1 VEWSEQHFAMV
12 TKRSQQ
18 VHGNKLVLPV
28 AVAIAAL
35 DRPRY
40 KVPEL
45 SQALEGRIPHHRI
58 HEALQRLCAMGV
70 LVEMPYPGRPA
81 PRIFEVR
88 SDPFWIYARSF
99 VPSGKSGER
108 V

>member
-1 VEWSEQHFAMV
+1 VEWSEQHFATV
-12 TKRSQQ
+12 IEKSQQ
-18 VHGNKLVLPV
+18 IHGNKLVLPV

-35 DRPRY
+35 DQTHY

-45 SQALEGRIPHHRI
+45 SQALEGRIPPHRI
-58 HEALQRLCAMGV
+58 HEALRRLCIMGV

-88 SDPFWIYARSF
+88 SDPFWAYVRSF
-99 VPSGKSGER
+99 VPGGRSGER